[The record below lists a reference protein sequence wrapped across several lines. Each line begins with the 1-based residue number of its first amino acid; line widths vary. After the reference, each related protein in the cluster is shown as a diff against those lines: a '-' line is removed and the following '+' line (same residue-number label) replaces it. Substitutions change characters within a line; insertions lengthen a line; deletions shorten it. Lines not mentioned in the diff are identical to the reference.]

1 MPRATAVSRKEQ
13 WSDWSSGRHL
23 LARVRQNGCWSD
35 GLPLGRG
42 HGQPYLQPA
51 YARALDLRKSKLS
64 CILLAEVLVGPDLF
78 VSCVL
83 ASMADS
89 DLGRI
94 LAPLPLELLPCAVVA
109 FRESSAADF
118 DAVLRNLLAAGPFG
132 HLAAD
137 LTQAAAAALH
147 VRLTH
152 AAAAGWLP
160 VSACRPDA
168 AWLRALPSLLVP
180 LNADAFPFMLAAF
193 FSRDAREF
201 QPSTACSTCFT

>member
-1 MPRATAVSRKEQ
+1 M
-13 WSDWSSGRHL
+13 
-23 LARVRQNGCWSD
+23 
-35 GLPLGRG
+35 
-42 HGQPYLQPA
+42 
-51 YARALDLRKSKLS
+51 LRS
-64 CILLAEVLVGPDLF
+64 
-78 VSCVL
+78 
-83 ASMADS
+83 
-89 DLGRI
+89 
-94 LAPLPLELLPCAVVA
+94 
-109 FRESSAADF
+109 
-118 DAVLRNLLAAGPFG
+118 LLAAGRFG

-193 FSRDAREF
+193 FSEMPESFNRRLRALLVSHDLQDGQLVTEDVGSSLRAKLLALAAAGHIP
-201 QPSTACSTCFT
+201 QPEVACEALDFSLATSVCPLCGLGHRRGC